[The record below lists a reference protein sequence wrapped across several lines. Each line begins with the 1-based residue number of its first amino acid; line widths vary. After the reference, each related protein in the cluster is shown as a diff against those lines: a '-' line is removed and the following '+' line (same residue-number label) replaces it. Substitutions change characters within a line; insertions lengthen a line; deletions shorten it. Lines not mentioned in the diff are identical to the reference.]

1 MPDNMIS
8 VAALS
13 AAIFDEMYQVL
24 SRYSVIQLKSMCKS
38 RNITQCYNKK
48 KNELIELLVQNSKNN
63 ILSSKNKTC
72 YSI

>member
-24 SRYSVIQLKSMCKS
+24 NRYSVIQLKSMCKS
-38 RNITQCYNKK
+38 RNITQCYNKE

>member
-13 AAIFDEMYQVL
+13 AIIFDEMYQVL
-24 SRYSVIQLKSMCKS
+24 NRYSVIQLKSMCKS

-63 ILSSKNKTC
+63 TL
-72 YSI
+72 

>member
-13 AAIFDEMYQVL
+13 AVIFDEMYQVL
-24 SRYSVIQLKSMCKS
+24 NRYSVIQLKSMCKS

>member
-1 MPDNMIS
+1 MIS
-8 VAALS
+8 DDSKV

-24 SRYSVIQLKSMCKS
+24 NRYSVIQLKSMCKS